1 MPAPIREAGAEGA
14 WGHGLHQLSLDG
26 DGRGPAPVR
35 DISREPPSPAM
46 RKPSSDGPARMRAL
60 AATLPDALE
69 SGYRSG
75 RELARPLPGDRPKFV
90 AVGMGG
96 SGIAADLA
104 RCVVDAESRATL
116 SVVRSPDLPRSVDAR
131 TEVLLVSYSGNT
143 WETLAAYDAAGRAGA
158 RRTVVTSGGTLLD
171 RSESDGVPVLT
182 VPPGLPPRSAVG
194 HLLGGVLGLLDSTFP
209 ESLESRVA
217 HTANAARSRIREYA
231 RTRGPAATLARE
243 VGGRLPFVY
252 AENSFVPLARR
263 WKTQVEENA
272 KRLAVFDEVPEL
284 FHNALVG
291 WDAVSRTDARRCAA
305 ILLEWSEE
313 SPLVRK
319 SFRYLERILLSK
331 GVTVA
336 RATLPSDDRL
346 EALVAGIALGDHVSL
361 FLADRGRVDPYPVD
375 AIVRLKSSIGTP
387 SPPPATDLRR
397 GRTGRRGTE

>member
-1 MPAPIREAGAEGA
+1 MQPPAPN
-14 WGHGLHQLSLDG
+14 
-26 DGRGPAPVR
+26 GPT
-35 DISREPPSPAM
+35 
-46 RKPSSDGPARMRAL
+46 RMRAL
-60 AATLPDALE
+60 AAALPDALD

-75 RELARPLPGDRPKFV
+75 RGLARSLPGDNLRFV

-104 RCVVDAESRATL
+104 RGVVDAESRATL
-116 SVVRSPDLPRSVDAR
+116 SVVRSPDLPRSVDHH

-158 RRTVVTSGGTLLD
+158 HRTAITSGGAL
-171 RSESDGVPVLT
+171 RERAEADGVPVLP

-194 HLLGGVLGLLDSTFP
+194 HLLGGVLGFLDSTFP

-217 HTANAARSRIREYA
+217 RTAEATRSRIREYA
-231 RTRGPAATLARE
+231 RKRGPAAALARQ
-243 VGGRLPFVY
+243 VGRRLPFVY

-291 WDAVSRTDARRCAA
+291 WDALSRTDADRSVA
-305 ILLEWSEE
+305 ILLEWSGE

-319 SFRYLERILLSK
+319 SFRYLERLLKSRA
-331 GVTVA
+331 VPTA
-336 RATLPSDDRL
+336 RAPLPSHDRL
-346 EALVAGIALGDHVSL
+346 EALVAGIALGDHLSL
-361 FLADRGRVDPYPVD
+361 FLADRGGVDPYPVD
-375 AIVRLKSSIGTP
+375 AIARLKSSIGTP
-387 SPPPATDLRR
+387 TPRR
-397 GRTGRRGTE
+397 RS